1 MSINREISEDE
12 FELKVADFD
21 FLKRKEFIIFC
32 FFLLVL
38 AFSQIALEKTYR
50 ISSIEPLLELNNSF
64 LENLGL
70 FLPFFTAIFLFL
82 QTRTKGDYAWLPPW
96 KYFFSFLIIF
106 LLITFFPIPEPSEE
120 IPIIEPTNN
129 LTTTTPT
136 SFTTPSTS
144 TSSETSQPPNDD
156 QDRDYRSLLSFFN
169 EFRNVFILAI
179 LFFPLLFIF
188 IIQRRSKLEKLDK
201 QQQID
206 DVINDIR
213 ASDYEIRSILG
224 CYYLASTVLEERGAD
239 DSPSFTPS
247 EFNKDV
253 LEKKLSSQNLISV
266 LTDLFEE
273 AKFSTHKIPRKKVED
288 AKSITSEIILAS
300 EPILDAN
307 GLLAE
312 SLVDIKVSELEED
325 DTD

>member
-1 MSINREISEDE
+1 
-12 FELKVADFD
+12 V
-21 FLKRKEFIIFC
+21 IFC

-38 AFSQIALEKTYR
+38 AFCQIALEKTYR

-64 LENLGL
+64 LDSLGL
-70 FLPFFTAIFLFL
+70 FLPFFTAIFLFF
-82 QTRTKGDYAWLPPW
+82 QSRTKGDYAWLPPW
-96 KYFFSFLIIF
+96 KYFVGFLIIF
-106 LLITFFPIPEPSEE
+106 LLITFFPIPEPTEE
-120 IPIIEPTNN
+120 IPIVDPISNI
-129 LTTTTPT
+129 TTTSPT

-144 TSSETSQPPNDD
+144 TSSETSQPLNGD
-156 QDRDYRSLLSFFN
+156 QDRDYRFLLSFFN

-188 IIQRRSKLEKLDK
+188 IIQRRSKPEKLDK
-201 QQQID
+201 QQQLE
-206 DVINDIR
+206 DVINDTR

-247 EFNKDV
+247 EFNQDV
-253 LEKKLSSQNLISV
+253 LEKKLSSQDLIST

-273 AKFSTHKIPRKKVED
+273 AKFSTHKIPRTKVED

-300 EPILDAN
+300 KLVSDIN
-307 GLLAE
+307 GVFTE
-312 SLVDIKVSELEED
+312 SLDEKEVSELEED